1 LIALAERLHLAEHG
15 CDGNCGQPMPVGW
28 AARAYDLGVRAEQ
41 ETRDPV
47 PEGHWA
53 PTRDYWRQRALDAE
67 ARATA
72 PAGLR
77 EALLMFLS
85 EYEVDGRRELH
96 SLNCLWR
103 KMWVLGGEDEPQC
116 IAARA
121 ALHPDKESSR

>member
-1 LIALAERLHLAEHG
+1 MEPAGLIALAERLHLAEHG

-47 PEGHWA
+47 PEGHSP

-72 PAGLR
+72 PAAYWEPCRDFDRPASCATNDGTGLWCEPCLAR
-77 EALLMFLS
+77 RDLL
-85 EYEVDGRRELH
+85 
-96 SLNCLWR
+96 
-103 KMWVLGGEDEPQC
+103 
-116 IAARA
+116 
-121 ALHPDKESSR
+121 